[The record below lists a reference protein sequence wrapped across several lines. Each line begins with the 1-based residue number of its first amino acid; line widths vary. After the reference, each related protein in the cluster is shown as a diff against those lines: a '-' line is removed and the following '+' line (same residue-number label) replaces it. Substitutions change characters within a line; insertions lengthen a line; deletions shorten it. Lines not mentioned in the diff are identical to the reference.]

1 VADLHQKALRLE
13 YFTIGYNI
21 AEALAS
27 IGFGYLAGSI
37 ALIGFGLDSIVESLS
52 GIVLVWRLRRHGRVS
67 MEEEEAIERRALKF
81 VALTFIILGLYV
93 AFEAMRSLLY
103 QEIAQATL
111 PGIIIAIL
119 SLIVMP
125 VLAWRKIQ
133 IAKRIQS
140 RALIADAKETI
151 ACAILS
157 LALLA
162 GLTGRFFFGFWQADP
177 LVALFIA
184 FFLLREGYDG
194 WVESN
199 EEGT

>member
-1 VADLHQKALRLE
+1 MADLHQKALRLE

-162 GLTGRFFFGFWQADP
+162 GLTGRFLFGFWQADP